1 MTTTWRRDARWVHV
15 YVRGG
20 VSNRGCAT
28 GFVIKSEKRSR
39 EPWKKIAM
47 CRWCHVDGHFQRGY
61 FFFSLPFFFIRWKKN
76 FCPRCSI
83 PVVGAFRCVS
93 FPLSFFFFFQLN
105 KQFVR
110 LVWSSSSNSS
120 NEKWIKVIKKKKKKD
135 RRISFEILQRVI
147 RWRVKISVD
156 ETIVSYFFPF
166 SYIYI
171 YIEIK
176 MEMARRIDTCSR
188 MRVAWFNCSFS
199 IPRNAGTLRNDE

>member
-1 MTTTWRRDARWVHV
+1 MATWRRGDARWVHV

-20 VSNRGCAT
+20 VSNRDCAT
-28 GFVIKSEKRSR
+28 GFAIKSEKRSR

-83 PVVGAFRCVS
+83 PAVGAFRCVS

-105 KQFVR
+105 NAEKQFVR

-120 NEKWIKVIKKKKKKD
+120 NEKWIKVIKKKRKKRPEDKFWD
-135 RRISFEILQRVI
+135 TTKSN
-147 RWRVKISVD
+147 S
-156 ETIVSYFFPF
+156 
-166 SYIYI
+166 
-171 YIEIK
+171 
-176 MEMARRIDTCSR
+176 MES
-188 MRVAWFNCSFS
+188 
-199 IPRNAGTLRNDE
+199 

>member
-1 MTTTWRRDARWVHV
+1 MGTRICKGWRIKPGLRHGFRD
-15 YVRGG
+15 
-20 VSNRGCAT
+20 
-28 GFVIKSEKRSR
+28 KKRKA
-39 EPWKKIAM
+39 EPWTVKKNRNVPMVSCWRTFSKRI
-47 CRWCHVDGHFQRGY
+47 FL
-61 FFFSLPFFFIRWKKN
+61 FFSPFFFIRWKKN

-166 SYIYI
+166 SIYI

>member
-1 MTTTWRRDARWVHV
+1 MLTDIFKEDISFFLSLFFYSMEKKFLPALFHPGRRCISMRVL
-15 YVRGG
+15 
-20 VSNRGCAT
+20 S
-28 GFVIKSEKRSR
+28 
-39 EPWKKIAM
+39 
-47 CRWCHVDGHFQRGY
+47 
-61 FFFSLPFFFIRWKKN
+61 PFF
-76 FCPRCSI
+76 
-83 PVVGAFRCVS
+83 
-93 FPLSFFFFFQLN
+93 LFFFQLN

-120 NEKWIKVIKKKKKKD
+120 NEKWIKVIKKKEKKD